1 MTPNNGTLP
10 AQSPAPTAQ
19 IISLSELQAPAAATQ
34 PIPLPP
40 LQEAGHPLHQV
51 KATVTVCVGSA
62 VLTVGEL
69 LGARKEQVIR
79 LDSAVSDPVELL
91 VEGRVV
97 ARGQLVA
104 IGERFGVRI
113 TELPQPLKA

>member
-1 MTPNNGTLP
+1 MIPHNNGTLP

-19 IISLSELQAPAAATQ
+19 IISLSELQAPAAAQ
-34 PIPLPP
+34 PMPLPP
-40 LQEAGHPLHQV
+40 LQEEGHPLHQV

-69 LGARKEQVIR
+69 LAARKEQVIR

-113 TELPQPLKA
+113 TELPQPLKG